1 MSPFPATI
9 AAFIAS
15 FCATPALAATGL
27 PRSGPGLLVLPP
39 LVLALIY
46 RRRLRPLFEQARR
59 AALNLVEQGPIRG
72 GLPANLA
79 FAGVVLLALWVFW
92 GAGW

>member
-1 MSPFPATI
+1 M
-9 AAFIAS
+9 
-15 FCATPALAATGL
+15 
-27 PRSGPGLLVLPP
+27 
-39 LVLALIY
+39 LALIY

-79 FAGVVLLALWVFW
+79 FTGAVLLALWVFW